1 MCIDDYQQQY
11 TVCAR
16 GVPNHAWSNRG
27 LIMSEQQETTSVAE
41 TGEYIDKLKIF
52 EATET
57 DRTLYAKGHEI
68 IIFHPKKKKEQW
80 RYRPESEEK
89 IIVLAG
95 YAVRAVKTWVAWS
108 Q

>member
-1 MCIDDYQQQY
+1 
-11 TVCAR
+11 
-16 GVPNHAWSNRG
+16 
-27 LIMSEQQETTSVAE
+27 MSEQVQQEAISVAE
-41 TGEYIDKLKIF
+41 TGVYIDKIKIF

-68 IIFHPKKKKEQW
+68 IVFHPKDKTNL
-80 RYRPESEEK
+80 RYRPGKEEK
-89 IIVLAG
+89 ISVPAG

>member
-1 MCIDDYQQQY
+1 
-11 TVCAR
+11 
-16 GVPNHAWSNRG
+16 
-27 LIMSEQQETTSVAE
+27 MSEQQETTSVAE